1 MNVIGDLMRAI
12 DTFYYNII
20 LSLAEVHWS
29 LLRGLILMGHT
40 VETINRWLI
49 EDAFAPLIQQTNAS
63 LSVAVSFAFLIA
75 LIILG
80 LTYML
85 AALVRLDVVNFRSA
99 VTWYVAGTLFFAL
112 GPSLFQGMNDFRT
125 NIAQGFYLS
134 TLQGLQNNVGATF
147 SSLDQVQSTDLAL
160 GPLCDYLG
168 VYLPG
173 ATGAGTIDGLDVALA
188 YLRADGPDVMGFAY
202 PLYSPG
208 CPAHLLHP
216 FTGNYISGVP
226 QEWFFDG
233 SYFDVVVSPY
243 YFDTLDDAERTA
255 SIAMASSSHS
265 RMLTA
270 WPLVIFGVV
279 EQMVYLLISIAM
291 GLTFLSFSMAIL
303 FAFFKKTEVIAKS
316 IIDQWIELIV
326 QTVVIAMVQSLVV
339 AFFLAGTAAGNGM
352 VVLGVGLI
360 CLIFMLIVLWSGV
373 KAVWNS
379 LNRLFNSMGQATG
392 GVMMS
397 PGTAAIA
404 TAGAGAVATAA
415 TVSVGSGA
423 MAGMTALRSGA
434 TLSQAAG
441 VSFGGSR
448 TLSGAARTLAYL
460 PGVRNTSLGEAAEQ
474 FTEGSITR
482 QVARNVPVVGRVTG
496 PMVGTM
502 LLTDRNPD
510 NAEYDD
516 QGLILNRPMLVP
528 AVGEGLENWT
538 VPRGARRRNPGS
550 VDPEFIEDE
559 NGEMLPVSG
568 FSPAR
573 RQRTGMFTP
582 ISTATPTDPIPTTD
596 SNDDVNDERHQQ
608 RSDYAAE
615 MQGEEMEQHLS
626 DVMRSNTGISSPL
639 SAMMEENNEGD
650 SNRLGQVAARLEAT
664 ADLLARAAQMQM
676 MVGQL
681 RISGVPDV
689 AGVMGDVVGKVQY
702 ERDQTGQPVN
712 TGVNHLQVGE
722 QMAQV
727 MGLQTQAGTGSAIQR
742 DLARFGIFVDQA
754 LRMGLS
760 QQQTEQIV
768 REVQSSPEGK
778 MQPRTR
784 ELLDKQVQTDQNVSW
799 LKARDQ
805 VDGLEHSARMLPQEI
820 VAFGAMSVPTSSAPI
835 TVEPDVTVKPDI
847 QVNIEAGK
855 DTRYDDAM
863 KKESSLGGSGNVIGG
878 NQGD

>member
-1 MNVIGDLMRAI
+1 
-12 DTFYYNII
+12 
-20 LSLAEVHWS
+20 
-29 LLRGLILMGHT
+29 
-40 VETINRWLI
+40 
-49 EDAFAPLIQQTNAS
+49 
-63 LSVAVSFAFLIA
+63 
-75 LIILG
+75 
-80 LTYML
+80 
-85 AALVRLDVVNFRSA
+85 
-99 VTWYVAGTLFFAL
+99 
-112 GPSLFQGMNDFRT
+112 
-125 NIAQGFYLS
+125 
-134 TLQGLQNNVGATF
+134 
-147 SSLDQVQSTDLAL
+147 
-160 GPLCDYLG
+160 
-168 VYLPG
+168 
-173 ATGAGTIDGLDVALA
+173 
-188 YLRADGPDVMGFAY
+188 
-202 PLYSPG
+202 
-208 CPAHLLHP
+208 
-216 FTGNYISGVP
+216 
-226 QEWFFDG
+226 
-233 SYFDVVVSPY
+233 
-243 YFDTLDDAERTA
+243 
-255 SIAMASSSHS
+255 
-265 RMLTA
+265 MLTA

-392 GVMMS
+392 GVMLS

-404 TAGAGAVATAA
+404 TAGAGAMATAA
-415 TVSVGSGA
+415 TVSIGSGA

-441 VSFGGSR
+441 ISFGGSR

-482 QVARNVPVVGRVTG
+482 QVARNVPVVGRVAG

-510 NAEYDD
+510 NAEYDE
-516 QGLILNRPMLVP
+516 QGRLLNRPMLVP
-528 AVGEGLENWT
+528 AVGQGLENWT
-538 VPRGARRRNPGS
+538 VPRGAHRRNQPG

-568 FSPAR
+568 FSPAH
-573 RQRTGMFTP
+573 RQRMGTFTP
-582 ISTATPTDPIPTTD
+582 VGAVPQNDPIPTTD
-596 SNDDVNDERHQQ
+596 SNDDVNDERRQQ
-608 RSDYAAE
+608 RSDHAAE

-639 SAMMEENNEGD
+639 GAMMDENNEGE
-650 SNRLGQVAARLEAT
+650 SSRLGQVVARLEAA

-681 RISGVPDV
+681 RVAGVPDV
-689 AGVMGDVVGKVQY
+689 AGVMADVVGQ
-702 ERDQTGQPVN
+702 ERTEREQTGQA
-712 TGVNHLQVGE
+712 TDAGINHLQVGE
-722 QMAQV
+722 RMAQV
-727 MGLQTQAGTGSAIQR
+727 MGIQPQAGAGSAIQR

-760 QQQTEQIV
+760 PQQTEQVV

-778 MQPRTR
+778 MQAETR
-784 ELLDKQVQTDQNVSW
+784 EMLDKQVQTNQNVSW

-805 VDGLEHSARMLPQEI
+805 VDTLEHSARMLPQEI
-820 VAFGAMSVPTSSAPI
+820 LAFGAMQVPTSSNNPPPI
-835 TVEPDVTVKPDI
+835 TLEPDVTVNPDI
-847 QVNIEAGK
+847 QVTVQAGNDK
-855 DTRYDDAM
+855 KYEDAM
-863 KKESSLGGSGNVIGG
+863 KKESALGGSGNVIGG
-878 NQGD
+878 GERD

>member
-40 VETINRWLI
+40 IETINRWLI
-49 EDAFAPLIQQTNAS
+49 EDAFSPLIQQTNAS

-99 VTWYVAGTLFFAL
+99 VTWYIAGALFFSL
-112 GPSLFQGMNDFRT
+112 GPSLYQGMNDFRT

-173 ATGAGTIDGLDVALA
+173 ASGAGTIDGLDVALA

-226 QEWFFDG
+226 QEWFFDD

-243 YFDTLDDAERTA
+243 YFDDMDDGERAA

-379 LNRLFNSMGQATG
+379 FNRLFNSMGQATG
-392 GVMMS
+392 GVMLS

-404 TAGAGAVATAA
+404 TAGAGAMATAA
-415 TVSVGSGA
+415 TVSIGSGA

-441 VSFGGSR
+441 ISFGGSR

-482 QVARNVPVVGRVTG
+482 QVARNVPLVGRVAG

-510 NAEYDD
+510 NAEYDE
-516 QGLILNRPMLVP
+516 QGRLLNRPMLVP
-528 AVGEGLENWT
+528 AVGQGLENWT
-538 VPRGARRRNPGS
+538 VPRSANRRNQPG

-573 RQRTGMFTP
+573 RQRMGMFTP
-582 ISTATPTDPIPTTD
+582 VAPVPVSDAE
-596 SNDDVNDERHQQ
+596 DDNNDERRQQ
-608 RSDYAAE
+608 RSDHAAE

-639 SAMMEENNEGD
+639 GAMMDENNEGE
-650 SNRLGQVAARLEAT
+650 SSRLGQVAARLEAA

-681 RISGVPDV
+681 RVAGVPDV
-689 AGVMGDVVGKVQY
+689 AGVMADVVGQEQA
-702 ERDQTGQPVN
+702 ERQQTGQA
-712 TGVNHLQVGE
+712 TDAGMNHLQVGE
-722 QMAQV
+722 RMAQV
-727 MGLQTQAGTGSAIQR
+727 MGIQPEEGTGSAIQR

-760 QQQTEQIV
+760 PQQTEQVV

-778 MQPRTR
+778 LQPETH
-784 ELLDKQVQTDQNVSW
+784 EMLDKQVQTNQNVSW
-799 LKARDQ
+799 IKARDQ
-805 VDGLEHSARMLPQEI
+805 VDTLEHSARMLPQEI
-820 VAFGAMSVPTSSAPI
+820 LAFGAMSVPTSSNNPPPI
-835 TVEPDVTVKPDI
+835 TLEPDITVNPDI
-847 QVNIEAGK
+847 QVTVQSGNDK
-855 DTRYDDAM
+855 KYDDAM
-863 KKESSLGGSGNVIGG
+863 KKESALGGSGNVIGG
-878 NQGD
+878 SESD

>member
-40 VETINRWLI
+40 IETINRWLI
-49 EDAFAPLIQQTNAS
+49 EDAFAPLIAQTNAS

-99 VTWYVAGTLFFAL
+99 VTWYIAGALFFSL
-112 GPSLFQGMNDFRT
+112 GPSLYQGMNDFRT

-188 YLRADGPDVMGFAY
+188 YLRADGPDVMGFEY
-202 PLYSPG
+202 PMYSPG

-243 YFDTLDDAERTA
+243 YFDDLDDGERAA

-392 GVMMS
+392 GVMLS

-404 TAGAGAVATAA
+404 TAGAGAMATAA
-415 TVSVGSGA
+415 TVSIGSGA

-441 VSFGGSR
+441 ISFGGSR

-482 QVARNVPVVGRVTG
+482 QVARNVPVVGRVAG

-510 NAEYDD
+510 NAEYDE
-516 QGLILNRPMLVP
+516 QGRILNRPMLVP
-528 AVGEGLENWT
+528 AVGQGLENWT
-538 VPRGARRRNPGS
+538 APRGARRRNQGS

-568 FSPAR
+568 VSPAR
-573 RQRTGMFTP
+573 RQRMGMFTP
-582 ISTATPTDPIPTTD
+582 VAPVPV
-596 SNDDVNDERHQQ
+596 SNAEDDNNDERRQQ
-608 RSDYAAE
+608 RSDHAAE

-639 SAMMEENNEGD
+639 GAMMDENNEGE
-650 SNRLGQVAARLEAT
+650 SSRLGQVAARLEAA
-664 ADLLARAAQMQM
+664 ADLLARGAQMQM

-681 RISGVPDV
+681 RVAGVPDV
-689 AGVMGDVVGKVQY
+689 AGVMADVVGQEQT
-702 ERDQTGQPVN
+702 ERQQTGQVTN
-712 TGVNHLQVGE
+712 SGINHLQVGE
-722 QMAQV
+722 RMAQV
-727 MGLQTQAGTGSAIQR
+727 MGIQPQEGAGSAIQR

-760 QQQTEQIV
+760 PQQTEQVV

-778 MQPRTR
+778 MQPETR
-784 ELLDKQVQTDQNVSW
+784 EMLDKQIQGSQNVSW

-805 VDGLEHSARMLPQEI
+805 VDTLEHSARMLPQEI
-820 VAFGAMSVPTSSAPI
+820 VAVGAMSVPTSSAPI
-835 TVEPDVTVKPDI
+835 TVEPDVTVNPDI
-847 QVNIEAGK
+847 QVTVQSGGDK
-855 DTRYDDAM
+855 QYDDAM
-863 KKESSLGGSGNVIGG
+863 KKESTLGGSGNVIGG
-878 NQGD
+878 GERD